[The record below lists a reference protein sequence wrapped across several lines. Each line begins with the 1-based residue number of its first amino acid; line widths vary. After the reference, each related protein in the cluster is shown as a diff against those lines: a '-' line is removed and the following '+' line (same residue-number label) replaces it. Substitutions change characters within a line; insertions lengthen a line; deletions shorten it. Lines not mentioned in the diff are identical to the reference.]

1 MKGKILLGLTAI
13 LMLTGAAVP
22 VKADDVWKFDAQR
35 FVLKEY
41 TGTETDVVVPEI
53 SWTVTVMCMNRFVTR
68 SKKAIRNLRIYRR
81 KIKCFFQFIRI
92 STILGPILLFQE
104 IC

>member
-41 TGTETDVVVPEI
+41 TGTETTLWMRACRLKDWELNY
-53 SWTVTVMCMNRFVTR
+53 WL
-68 SKKAIRNLRIYRR
+68 AQRR
-81 KIKCFFQFIRI
+81 
-92 STILGPILLFQE
+92 LLL
-104 IC
+104 

>member
-41 TGTETDVVVPEI
+41 TGTETDVVVPDTMDEKD
-53 SWTVTVMCMNRFVTR
+53 WELNYWLVQ
-68 SKKAIRNLRIYRR
+68 RR
-81 KIKCFFQFIRI
+81 
-92 STILGPILLFQE
+92 LLL
-104 IC
+104 

>member
-1 MKGKILLGLTAI
+1 MKGKMLLGLTAI

-41 TGTETDVVVPEI
+41 TGTETDVVVPDTMDEGVPVKTGNSI
-53 SWTVTVMCMNRFVTR
+53 TGW
-68 SKKAIRNLRIYRR
+68 LRDAYF
-81 KIKCFFQFIRI
+81 C
-92 STILGPILLFQE
+92 SSAG
-104 IC
+104 

>member
-41 TGTETDVVVPEI
+41 TGTETDVVVPDTMDEGKD
-53 SWTVTVMCMNRFVTR
+53 WELNYWL
-68 SKKAIRNLRIYRR
+68 AQRR
-81 KIKCFFQFIRI
+81 
-92 STILGPILLFQE
+92 LLL
-104 IC
+104 

>member
-41 TGTETDVVVPEI
+41 TGTETDVVVPDTMDEGVP
-53 SWTVTVMCMNRFVTR
+53 VTSVRTWRPYGARTR
-68 SKKAIRNLRIYRR
+68 
-81 KIKCFFQFIRI
+81 
-92 STILGPILLFQE
+92 
-104 IC
+104 

>member
-41 TGTETDVVVPEI
+41 TGTETDVVVPDTMDVKDWELNY
-53 SWTVTVMCMNRFVTR
+53 WL
-68 SKKAIRNLRIYRR
+68 AQRR
-81 KIKCFFQFIRI
+81 
-92 STILGPILLFQE
+92 
-104 IC
+104 

>member
-1 MKGKILLGLTAI
+1 MKGKIIFGLTAI

-41 TGTETDVVVPEI
+41 TGTETDVVVPDTMDEGKD
-53 SWTVTVMCMNRFVTR
+53 WELNYWL
-68 SKKAIRNLRIYRR
+68 AQRR
-81 KIKCFFQFIRI
+81 
-92 STILGPILLFQE
+92 LLL
-104 IC
+104 

>member
-41 TGTETDVVVPEI
+41 TD
-53 SWTVTVMCMNRFVTR
+53 
-68 SKKAIRNLRIYRR
+68 R
-81 KIKCFFQFIRI
+81 K
-92 STILGPILLFQE
+92 SHV
-104 IC
+104 

>member
-41 TGTETDVVVPEI
+41 TGTETDVVVPDTMDDGAGQKTGSSI
-53 SWTVTVMCMNRFVTR
+53 TGW
-68 SKKAIRNLRIYRR
+68 LRDTY
-81 KIKCFFQFIRI
+81 C
-92 STILGPILLFQE
+92 SSAG
-104 IC
+104 

>member
-1 MKGKILLGLTAI
+1 MKGKMLLGLTAI

-41 TGTETDVVVPEI
+41 TGTETDVVVSDTMDGACRLKDWELNY
-53 SWTVTVMCMNRFVTR
+53 WL
-68 SKKAIRNLRIYRR
+68 AQRR
-81 KIKCFFQFIRI
+81 
-92 STILGPILLFQE
+92 LLL
-104 IC
+104 

>member
-13 LMLTGAAVP
+13 LMLTGASVP

-41 TGTETDVVVPEI
+41 TGTETDVVVPDTMDEGKD
-53 SWTVTVMCMNRFVTR
+53 WELNYWL
-68 SKKAIRNLRIYRR
+68 AQRR
-81 KIKCFFQFIRI
+81 
-92 STILGPILLFQE
+92 LLL
-104 IC
+104 